1 MSLAGIFFIL
11 SIIFCLISIGW
22 FVLVVA
28 ALKREWND
36 SSGGKLRLLSLWR
49 VIPPLQLLSLFLP
62 QLFAPSLGFR
72 SIWFLFGYLTFIA
85 ITFIPYFID
94 RRIEQ
99 RRIIREN
106 LALRESRQPLV
117 EPLKIN
123 LATTAAEFAG
133 ASEIF
138 AQVFGHN
145 FDQIFGRHRAKNACL
160 IAELLELKKGEVYVA
175 IDGNNRVVGAMWLGV
190 GNPDTQLPTF
200 KKLWP
205 ILERYLDPFNALY
218 GSFIGVPAMMA
229 QESTKKRAYV
239 YWLGVAPEAQGQG
252 VGLLLLKYAEKL
264 ALHNGNQELQLHT
277 ESHNTGARKLYRYFG
292 MREGLVLP
300 IWPRVRFDKKL

>member
-1 MSLAGIFFIL
+1 MSLAGIFFTL
-11 SIIFCLISIGW
+11 SIIFCLISLGW

-36 SSGGKLRLLSLWR
+36 NNDGKLHLLSLWR
-49 VIPPLQLLSLFLP
+49 VIPPLQLLSLFVP

-94 RRIEQ
+94 RKIEQ
-99 RRIIREN
+99 RRTAREN
-106 LALRESRQPLV
+106 LAMRESRQPLV
-117 EPLKIN
+117 EPVRIN
-123 LATTAAEFAG
+123 LAATKAEFAG
-133 ASEIF
+133 AGEIF

-160 IAELLELKKGEVYVA
+160 ISELLELKKGEVHIA
-175 IDGNNRVVGAMWLGV
+175 LDGRNRVVGAMWLGL

-205 ILERYLDPFNALY
+205 ILNHYLDPFNALY
-218 GSFIGVPAMMA
+218 GALVGVPAMMA
-229 QESTKKRAYV
+229 QESTKKRAYI

-252 VGLLLLKYAEKL
+252 VGLLLLKYAEEL
-264 ALHNGNQELQLHT
+264 AQHNGNKELQLHT
-277 ESHNTGARKLYRYFG
+277 ESNNSGARKLYHHFG